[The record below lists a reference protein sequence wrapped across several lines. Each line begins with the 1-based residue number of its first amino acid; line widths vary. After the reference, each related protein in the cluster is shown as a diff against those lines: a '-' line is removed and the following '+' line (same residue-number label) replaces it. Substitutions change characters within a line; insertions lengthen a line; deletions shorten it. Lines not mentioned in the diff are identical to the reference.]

1 MSISDGRPAIIFA
14 DVWKSFAR
22 HAGQMLIRERIMHW
36 IRNEHPERF
45 YALREISLTV
55 NHGES
60 VAVIGHNGAGKST
73 LLNLTTNLCRPDR
86 GRVEVNGRIAALLD
100 LGAGFHPDLTGAE
113 NVRINAA
120 ILGLSRKQVSQKF
133 DEIVDFAELR
143 DFIDEPLRTYSSGMS
158 MRLAFSV
165 AVCVDPD
172 VLIID
177 EVLGVG
183 DMAFVDKCRKRILE
197 FRNSGKTIL
206 CVSHSTATLM
216 ELCDRAIWLDHG
228 RMVDQGPIG
237 RVAAAYKAAMIPQ
250 AQPAG
255 VGG

>member
-36 IRNEHPERF
+36 MRSHEPERF
-45 YALREISLTV
+45 YALREISLTL

-113 NVRINAA
+113 NIRINAA
-120 ILGLSRKQVSQKF
+120 ILGLTRRQVREKF

-158 MRLAFSV
+158 MRLAFAV

-183 DMAFVDKCRKRILE
+183 DMAFVAKCRKRILE

-228 RMVDQGPIG
+228 RIVDQGPID
-237 RVAAAYKAAMIPQ
+237 RIAAAYKAAMLPQ

>member
-1 MSISDGRPAIIFA
+1 MSIFDGRPAIIFE

-36 IRNEHPERF
+36 IRNERPERF

-55 NHGES
+55 DHGES

-120 ILGLSRKQVSQKF
+120 ILGLTRRQVREKF

-183 DMAFVDKCRKRILE
+183 DMAFVDKCRKRIKE
-197 FRNSGKTIL
+197 FRDSGKTIL

-228 RMVDQGPIG
+228 HIVDQGPIG
-237 RVAAAYKAAMIPQ
+237 RIAAAYKAAMLPQ